1 MMNNFEK
8 SSFEVKSTISNK
20 SKDITFPS
28 YIGERND
35 NNTIFFPSAIGESDL
50 EKMQYEK
57 LKIQYCKGY
66 LDELKDNS
74 EYPETITNKLI
85 DPESLERRSTEEN
98 KELRIQ
104 FNNEKDNLIAQWEIE
119 NGMKWPCYN
128 QDIYNKYGEI
138 VKKKGWKYDAHHIIP
153 LSLGGN
159 NTADNITP
167 LSYDVHSEHKGVH
180 ATGSYYDKL
189 DQLIKEK

>member
-28 YIGERND
+28 YIGERNN

-74 EYPETITNKLI
+74 EYPETITNKL
-85 DPESLERRSTEEN
+85 DRKS
-98 KELRIQ
+98 
-104 FNNEKDNLIAQWEIE
+104 
-119 NGMKWPCYN
+119 
-128 QDIYNKYGEI
+128 
-138 VKKKGWKYDAHHIIP
+138 V
-153 LSLGGN
+153 
-159 NTADNITP
+159 
-167 LSYDVHSEHKGVH
+167 V
-180 ATGSYYDKL
+180 
-189 DQLIKEK
+189 